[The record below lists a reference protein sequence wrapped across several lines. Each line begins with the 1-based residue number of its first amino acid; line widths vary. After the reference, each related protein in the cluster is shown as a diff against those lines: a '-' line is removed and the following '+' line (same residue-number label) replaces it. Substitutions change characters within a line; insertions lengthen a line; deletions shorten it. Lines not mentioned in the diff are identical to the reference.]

1 VFFGIVWAL
10 NGVIQG
16 RNQMGVPKPVFL
28 VKKFATAILIIL
40 ATFTTADVAL
50 ATEGPTLTPTEYKP
64 LPVGTKV
71 NYDTWGHTVKRSDG
85 FKTGFQTSKTNNW
98 FTTVFS
104 YVAAAPQ
111 GGVGLHFDYTKNTS
125 LGLGYRFFSSSD
137 AKFDYGTD
145 KVEAEYSSHIIS
157 VGLVHRF

>member
-1 VFFGIVWAL
+1 
-10 NGVIQG
+10 
-16 RNQMGVPKPVFL
+16 MGVPKPVFL
-28 VKKFATAILIIL
+28 IKKFATAILIIL

-71 NYDTWGHTVKRSDG
+71 NYDTWGYTVKRSDG
-85 FKTGFQTSKTNNW
+85 FKTVVQTSKTNNW

-104 YVAAAPQ
+104 YQ
-111 GGVGLHFDYTKNTS
+111 GGVGLHFDYKENTS
-125 LGLGYRFFSSSD
+125 LGLGYRFFGSSD
-137 AKFDYGTD
+137 AKFDDGTD

>member
-1 VFFGIVWAL
+1 
-10 NGVIQG
+10 
-16 RNQMGVPKPVFL
+16 MGVPKPVFI
-28 VKKFATAILIIL
+28 VIRFAAAILIVV
-40 ATFTTADVAL
+40 ATFSAADVAL
-50 ATEGPTLTPTEYKP
+50 ADVEVANLPPAEYKP

-71 NYDTWGHTVKRSDG
+71 NYDTWEYIVKRSDG
-85 FKTGFQTSKTNNW
+85 FKTVVQTSKTNNW

-111 GGVGLHFDYTKNTS
+111 GGVGLHFDYTENTS
-125 LGLGYRFFSSSD
+125 LGLGYRFFGSSD
-137 AKFDYGTD
+137 AKSDDGTD